1 MVERGTA
8 GSTEARDF
16 FLRGKGWRNSIE
28 FARAVEGGPHP
39 AGFTFA

>member
-28 FARAVEGGPHP
+28 FARPAEGCPQP
-39 AGFTFA
+39 ARFTFA